1 MQLAIDEIIQN
12 GQVFN
17 LRRDTVM
24 SNIRD
29 TVRSLFVALQAAH
42 IDYLLVGGVALLTYV
57 EGRNTQDIDLVV
69 DPKQINALDWQAR
82 IRDRDLGIA
91 VYHGL
96 QVDLRLTSNP
106 LFAHVW
112 QHERSIVTF
121 DDLDIV
127 CVTREGLVLLKLYA
141 LPSLYRQGNLA
152 RAAIY
157 ETDILMLLQGA
168 TVDTEA
174 LLAILTQHLA
184 LHDIDELRR
193 ILGELQARRRFS

>member
-17 LRRDTVM
+17 LRRNTVM

-29 TVRSLFVALQAAH
+29 TVRSLFVALQAAQV
-42 IDYLLVGGVALLTYV
+42 DYLLVGGVALLTYV

-69 DPKQINALDWQAR
+69 DPKQIKALDWQAR
-82 IRDRDLGIA
+82 IRDRDLGTA

-96 QVDLRLTSNP
+96 QVDLLLTSDP

-121 DDLDIV
+121 DDLDIL
-127 CVTREGLVLLKLYA
+127 CATREGFVLLKLYA

-174 LLAILTQHLA
+174 LLATLTQHLA